1 MEEAKEL
8 FEKAAGSY
16 KVAQQWEKA
25 VDCYMRCIECEEDEG
40 TCATYYGEAA
50 KCMKKVNT
58 NKFLEL
64 AEKAINAYCMG

>member
-1 MEEAKEL
+1 
-8 FEKAAGSY
+8 
-16 KVAQQWEKA
+16 
-25 VDCYMRCIECEEDEG
+25 MRCIECEEDEG
-40 TCATYYGEAA
+40 SCATYYGEAA